1 MCTVAAAEGVVHI
14 SISQRSQLL
23 AELGHVL
30 GLFLAE
36 TGVLQQNDVAV
47 VHGSHSS
54 LCVLAH
60 NVVVVSKHNGLAQL
74 CAQSH
79 SNGCQAELCLGAVL
93 GLAQVAAQ
101 DDLSAIVDQ
110 LLDGGQSCVDAVLVG
125 DDTVLHR
132 DVEIAADKHLLAA
145 VVLIVDR
152 LLT

>member
-1 MCTVAAAEGVVHI
+1 MAAAEGVVHI
-14 SISQRSQLL
+14 SVSQRSQLL
-23 AELGHVL
+23 AELRHIL

-36 TGVLQQNDVAV
+36 TSVLQQDDVAV
-47 VHGSHSS
+47 VHSGHSS
-54 LCVLAH
+54 LCVVAH
-60 NVVVVSKHNGLAQL
+60 DGVVIGKHNGLAQL

-79 SNGCQAELCLGAVL
+79 SNGSQAELSLGAVL

-110 LLDGGQSCVDAVLVG
+110 LLDGGQSRIDAVLVG

>member
-1 MCTVAAAEGVVHI
+1 MAAAEGVVHI

-36 TGVLQQNDVAV
+36 TGVLQQNDIAV
-47 VHGSHSS
+47 VHSSHSS

-60 NVVVVSKHNGLAQL
+60 NVVIVSKHNGLAQL

-79 SNGCQAELCLGAVL
+79 SNGCQAELCLGAIL
-93 GLAQVAAQ
+93 GFAQVAAQ
-101 DDLSAIVDQ
+101 DDLCAIVDQ
-110 LLDGGQSCVDAVLVG
+110 LLDGGQSRVDAVLVG
-125 DDTVLHR
+125 DDTIFHR
-132 DVEIAADKHLLAA
+132 NVEIAADKHFLAA
-145 VVLIVDR
+145 VILIVDR

>member
-1 MCTVAAAEGVVHI
+1 VAAAECIVNVC
-14 SISQRSQLL
+14 ISQRSQLL

-54 LCVLAH
+54 LCVVAH
-60 NVVVVSKHNGLAQL
+60 DGVVVRKHNGLAQL
-74 CAQSH
+74 CAQRH

-110 LLDGGQSCVDAVLVG
+110 LLDGGQSRIDAVLVG

-132 DVEIAADKHLLAA
+132 DVEITADKHLLAA